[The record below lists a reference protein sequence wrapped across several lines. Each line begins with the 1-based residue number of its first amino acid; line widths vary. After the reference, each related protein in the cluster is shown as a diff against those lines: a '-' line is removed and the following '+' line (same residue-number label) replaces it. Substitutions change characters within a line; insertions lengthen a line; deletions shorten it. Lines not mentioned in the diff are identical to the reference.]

1 MKSVI
6 KLDKNFHIYIH
17 GERQMV
23 EKGYDA
29 EKQLNFYKLFFKE
42 EA

>member
-23 EKGYDA
+23 EKGFD
-29 EKQLNFYKLFFKE
+29 EVKQLNFYKLFFKE
-42 EA
+42 EN